1 MMSLPVVPIT
11 SPWWR
16 RFSRFAVIAGKK
28 WKESERSEPRTSK
41 QQDAGISNSK
51 QAEAPPLF
59 DFDFSAFWRS
69 CLQCFQMPWRLSISR
84 FFEHQMADG
93 RRWQDHPFF
102 VWPQCVPP
110 HIFFCVSS
118 HCFALACLALISAE
132 GRWEALESFQRTP
145 QHVFEPL
152 WFRGR
157 LRSLLKRVV
166 GSLCDARFIY

>member
-69 CLQCFQMPWRLSISR
+69 CLSMFPDAVAT
-84 FFEHQMADG
+84 FDFEIFRAPDG
-93 RRWQDHPFF
+93 RWQAMAGPSVF
-102 VWPQCVPP
+102 CVAAMCSPP
-110 HIFFCVSS
+110 HLFLCIQPLLCPCLPCLDQRRRSLGSS
-118 HCFALACLALISAE
+118 
-132 GRWEALESFQRTP
+132 ESFQRTP
-145 QHVFEPL
+145 QHVFDPL
-152 WFRGR
+152 WSSWPFEVAVE
-157 LRSLLKRVV
+157 KVV